1 MPAMPAARVRTGRLP
16 LPDAH
21 HGGAGCGGGG
31 KSDGFNQVCEGN
43 SPMTTAAMSMTHPRT
58 APALERATVA
68 LLLCFV
74 ASLQISIAAAN
85 ILLALM
91 MVCWVA
97 QLVQEKTAP
106 DVPRFFWPLVAY
118 AAATLVISAFSLD
131 PRTSFIDDK
140 QLVLLVIVP
149 AVYHIARGE
158 RAALVVDVIVSVGA
172 ASAAY
177 GIIQYGLLHYD
188 NLGRR
193 PEGAMSHY
201 MTYSGLLMLVICAAA
216 ARLIF
221 GRGGRVWPALVMP
234 ALVVALALTLG
245 RSAWIGAS
253 VAIALLLALKD
264 LRLTVVL
271 PVFIALLFAI
281 APGTVT
287 KRVMSIFDVQEPTNQ
302 DRLAMIEIG
311 ARIVKDRPLTGVG
324 PNMIPRV
331 YAEYRPDY
339 AINKVNPHLH
349 NVPLQIAA
357 ERGLPALA
365 IWLWFVI
372 ALLAAHVRLFRK
384 QADKVP
390 AAAALAAVA
399 AMLAAGLFEYNFG
412 DSEFLMLFLVL
423 VTLPFAAA
431 RGDNGT
437 ASAHG

>member
-1 MPAMPAARVRTGRLP
+1 
-16 LPDAH
+16 
-21 HGGAGCGGGG
+21 
-31 KSDGFNQVCEGN
+31 
-43 SPMTTAAMSMTHPRT
+43 MTTAAMSMTHRRT
-58 APALERATVA
+58 APGLERATVA
-68 LLLCFV
+68 LLLCFA

-97 QLVQEKTAP
+97 QIVQDRTLP
-106 DVPRFFWPLVAY
+106 SVPRFFWPLAAY
-118 AAATLVISAFSLD
+118 AAVTLGISAVSLD
-131 PRTSFIDDK
+131 PRTSIVDDK

-149 AVYHIARGE
+149 AVYQIARGE

-221 GRGGRVWPALVMP
+221 GRRGRMWPALVMP
-234 ALVVALALTLG
+234 ALIVALALTLG

-264 LRLTVVL
+264 VRLTVLL
-271 PVFIALLFAI
+271 PVFIAILFAI

-287 KRVMSIFDVQEPTNQ
+287 KRVMSIFDAQEPTNQ

-311 ARIVKDRPLTGVG
+311 ARIVNDHPLTGVG

-331 YAEYRPDY
+331 YAQYRPDY
-339 AINKVNPHLH
+339 AINAVNPHLH

-365 IWLWFVI
+365 MWLWFVGS
-372 ALLAAHVRLFRK
+372 LLVAHVRLFRRH
-384 QADKVP
+384 ADKVP

-431 RGDNGT
+431 RGDNAA
-437 ASAHG
+437 ASARA

>member
-1 MPAMPAARVRTGRLP
+1 
-16 LPDAH
+16 
-21 HGGAGCGGGG
+21 
-31 KSDGFNQVCEGN
+31 
-43 SPMTTAAMSMTHPRT
+43 MTTAAMSMTHPRT
-58 APALERATVA
+58 APGLERVTVA

-91 MVCWVA
+91 MVCWIA
-97 QLVQEKTAP
+97 QIVQERTRPA
-106 DVPRFFWPLVAY
+106 VPPFFWPLAAY
-118 AAATLVISAFSLD
+118 AAVTLIVSVFSLD
-131 PRTSFIDDK
+131 PRTSLIDDK
-140 QLVLLVIVP
+140 QLVLFVIVP
-149 AVYHIARGE
+149 AVYQIARGE

-177 GIIQYGLLHYD
+177 GIVQYGLLHYD

-221 GRGGRVWPALVMP
+221 GRRGRTWPALVMP

-253 VAIALLLALKD
+253 IAIALLLALKD
-264 LRLTVVL
+264 LKLTMLL
-271 PVFIALLFAI
+271 PVFIAILFAI

-287 KRVMSIFDVQEPTNQ
+287 RRVMSIFDPQEPTNQ

-311 ARIVKDRPLTGVG
+311 ARIIRDHPLTGVG

-331 YAEYRPDY
+331 YEQYRPDY
-339 AINKVNPHLH
+339 AINPVNPHLH
-349 NVPLQIAA
+349 NVPLQVAA
-357 ERGLPALA
+357 ERGVPAALV
-365 IWLWFVI
+365 WLGFVVSLLV
-372 ALLAAHVRLFRK
+372 ALFRLFRT
-384 QADKVP
+384 QSNASTRSGPSPPSSRDDTVP
-390 AAAALAAVA
+390 TAAALAAVA

-431 RGDNGT
+431 RDEHAT
-437 ASAHG
+437 ASARA

>member
-1 MPAMPAARVRTGRLP
+1 
-16 LPDAH
+16 
-21 HGGAGCGGGG
+21 
-31 KSDGFNQVCEGN
+31 
-43 SPMTTAAMSMTHPRT
+43 MTTAAMSVTQPRT
-58 APALERATVA
+58 AHGLERVTVV
-68 LLLCFV
+68 LLLCFA

-91 MVCWVA
+91 LVCWVV
-97 QLVQEKTAP
+97 QLVQDRTLPA
-106 DVPRFFWPLVAY
+106 VPRFFWPLAAY
-118 AAATLVISAFSLD
+118 AAVTLLISAFSLD
-131 PRTSFIDDK
+131 PATSIVDDK
-140 QLVLLVIVP
+140 QLVLFVIVP
-149 AVYHIARGE
+149 AVYQIARGD

-221 GRGGRVWPALVMP
+221 GRHGRTWPALVMP

-264 LRLTVVL
+264 LRLTILL
-271 PVFIALLFAI
+271 PLFVALLFAL

-302 DRLAMIEIG
+302 DRLAMIEMG
-311 ARIVKDRPLTGVG
+311 ARMVNDHPLTGVG
-324 PNMIPRV
+324 PNMIPHV
-331 YAEYRPDY
+331 YAQYRPDY
-339 AINKVNPHLH
+339 AINPINPHLH

-365 IWLWFVI
+365 VWLWFVVSVI
-372 ALLAAHVRLFRK
+372 VAQFRLYRT
-384 QADKVP
+384 QRDKVP
-390 AAAALAAVA
+390 AAAALAAVF
-399 AMLAAGLFEYNFG
+399 AMLGAGLFEYNFG

-431 RGDNGT
+431 RGDDEPAAAG
-437 ASAHG
+437 A

>member
-1 MPAMPAARVRTGRLP
+1 
-16 LPDAH
+16 
-21 HGGAGCGGGG
+21 
-31 KSDGFNQVCEGN
+31 
-43 SPMTTAAMSMTHPRT
+43 MTTAAVSVTHPRT
-58 APALERATVA
+58 AQGLERATVV

-91 MVCWVA
+91 LVCWVT
-97 QLVQEKTAP
+97 QLIQDRTLPAL
-106 DVPRFFWPLVAY
+106 PRFFWPLVGY
-118 AAATLVISAFSLD
+118 AAVTVVISAFSLD
-131 PRTSFIDDK
+131 PSTSIVDDK
-140 QLVLLVIVP
+140 QLLLFVIVP
-149 AVYHIARGE
+149 AVYQIARGE
-158 RAALVVDVIVSVGA
+158 RASLVVDVIVSVGA

-221 GRGGRVWPALVMP
+221 GRQGRTWPALVMP

-264 LRLTVVL
+264 LRLTILL
-271 PVFIALLFAI
+271 PLFVAVLFAV

-302 DRLAMIEIG
+302 DRLAMIEMG
-311 ARIVKDRPLTGVG
+311 ARMVNDHPLTGVG
-324 PNMIPRV
+324 PNMVPRV
-331 YAEYRPDY
+331 YAQYRPDY
-339 AINKVNPHLH
+339 AINPINPHLH

-365 IWLWFVI
+365 VWLWFVFSLI
-372 ALLAAHVRLFRK
+372 VAQFRLFR
-384 QADKVP
+384 QQRDKVP
-390 AAAALAAVA
+390 AAAALAAVF
-399 AMLAAGLFEYNFG
+399 AMLGAGLFEYNFG

-431 RGDNGT
+431 RADDESAT
-437 ASAHG
+437 ARA

>member
-1 MPAMPAARVRTGRLP
+1 
-16 LPDAH
+16 
-21 HGGAGCGGGG
+21 
-31 KSDGFNQVCEGN
+31 
-43 SPMTTAAMSMTHPRT
+43 MTTAAMSVTHPRT
-58 APALERATVA
+58 AHGLARATIV

-91 MVCWVA
+91 LVCWVA
-97 QLVQEKTAP
+97 QLIQDRTLPAL
-106 DVPRFFWPLVAY
+106 PRFFWPLVAY
-118 AAATLVISAFSLD
+118 AAVTVVISAFSLE
-131 PRTSFIDDK
+131 PSTSIVDDK
-140 QLVLLVIVP
+140 QLVLFMIVP
-149 AVYHIARGE
+149 AVYQIARGE
-158 RAALVVDVIVSVGA
+158 RASLVVDVIVSVGA

-221 GRGGRVWPALVMP
+221 GRQGRTWPALVMP

-264 LRLTVVL
+264 LRLTILL
-271 PVFIALLFAI
+271 PLFVAVLFAV

-302 DRLAMIEIG
+302 DRLAMIEMG
-311 ARIVKDRPLTGVG
+311 ARMVNDHPLTGVG

-331 YAEYRPDY
+331 YAQYRPDY
-339 AINKVNPHLH
+339 AINPINPHLH

-365 IWLWFVI
+365 VWLWFIFSLVV
-372 ALLAAHVRLFRK
+372 AQFRLFRR
-384 QADKVP
+384 QLDRVP
-390 AAAALAAVA
+390 AAAALAAVF

-431 RGDNGT
+431 RGDDDSV
-437 ASAHG
+437 AARA

>member
-1 MPAMPAARVRTGRLP
+1 
-16 LPDAH
+16 
-21 HGGAGCGGGG
+21 
-31 KSDGFNQVCEGN
+31 
-43 SPMTTAAMSMTHPRT
+43 MTTAAVSLSHPRT
-58 APALERATVA
+58 AAVLDRVTVA
-68 LLLCFV
+68 LLICFV

-91 MVCWVA
+91 MVCWAA
-97 QLVQEKTAP
+97 QIVQEKTLPA
-106 DVPRFFWPLVAY
+106 VPRFFWLLAAY
-118 AAATLVISAFSLD
+118 AGVTLAISAFSLD
-131 PRTSFIDDK
+131 PRSSFIDDK
-140 QLVLLVIVP
+140 QLVLFIIVP
-149 AVYHIARGE
+149 AVYQIARGE
-158 RAALVVDVIVSVGA
+158 RAALVIDVIVSVGA

-201 MTYSGLLMLVICAAA
+201 MTYSGLLMLVICAAS

-221 GRGGRVWPALVMP
+221 GRRGRTWPALVMP

-264 LRLTVVL
+264 LRLTVLL
-271 PVFIALLFAI
+271 PAFIAILFAV

-311 ARIVKDRPLTGVG
+311 ARIVHDHPLTGVG

-331 YAEYRPDY
+331 YEQYRPDY
-339 AINKVNPHLH
+339 AINRVNPHLH

-365 IWLWFVI
+365 VWAWFI
-372 ALLAAHVRLFRK
+372 GALFMALVRTFRTH
-384 QADKVP
+384 ADKVP
-390 AAAALAAVA
+390 AAAALAAVC
-399 AMLAAGLFEYNFG
+399 AMLGAGLFEYNFG

-423 VTLPFAAA
+423 VTLPVAAA
-431 RGDNGT
+431 RDEAGVPRPAAPWGAGHAA
-437 ASAHG
+437 ASSRS

>member
-1 MPAMPAARVRTGRLP
+1 
-16 LPDAH
+16 
-21 HGGAGCGGGG
+21 
-31 KSDGFNQVCEGN
+31 
-43 SPMTTAAMSMTHPRT
+43 MTTAAMTMTHPRT
-58 APALERATVA
+58 APVLERATVV

-97 QLVQEKTAP
+97 QMVQEKTLPAA
-106 DVPRFFWPLVAY
+106 PRFFWPLAAY
-118 AAATLVISAFSLD
+118 AAATLAISAFSLD
-131 PRTSFIDDK
+131 PRTSFVDDK
-140 QLVLLVIVP
+140 QLLLFVIVP
-149 AVYHIARGE
+149 AVYQIARGD
-158 RAALVVDVIVSVGA
+158 RAALAVDVIVSVGA

-221 GRGGRVWPALVMP
+221 GRRGRTWPALVMP

-264 LRLTVVL
+264 LRLTVLL
-271 PVFIALLFAI
+271 PLFIAILFAI

-311 ARIVKDRPLTGVG
+311 ARIVHDHPLTGVG

-331 YAEYRPDY
+331 YEQYRPDY
-339 AINKVNPHLH
+339 AINRVNPHLH

-365 IWLWFVI
+365 IWLWFIVS
-372 ALLAAHVRLFRK
+372 LVAAHVRLFRS
-384 QADKVP
+384 QTDKVP

-423 VTLPFAAA
+423 VTLPLAAA
-431 RGDNGT
+431 RDDHAAAPARG
-437 ASAHG
+437 

>member
-1 MPAMPAARVRTGRLP
+1 
-16 LPDAH
+16 
-21 HGGAGCGGGG
+21 
-31 KSDGFNQVCEGN
+31 
-43 SPMTTAAMSMTHPRT
+43 MSITHPRT
-58 APALERATVA
+58 AHGLERATVV

-91 MVCWVA
+91 LVCWVA
-97 QLVQEKTAP
+97 QLIQDRTLPA
-106 DVPRFFWPLVAY
+106 VPRFFWALVAY
-118 AAATLVISAFSLD
+118 AVVTVAISVFSLD
-131 PRTSFIDDK
+131 PSTSIVDDK
-140 QLVLLVIVP
+140 QLLLFVIVP
-149 AVYHIARGE
+149 AVYQIARGE
-158 RAALVVDVIVSVGA
+158 RASLVIDVIISVGA

-221 GRGGRVWPALVMP
+221 GRQGRTWPALVMP

-264 LRLTVVL
+264 LRLTILL
-271 PVFIALLFAI
+271 PLFVAVLFAV

-302 DRLAMIEIG
+302 DRLAMIEMG
-311 ARIVKDRPLTGVG
+311 ARMVNDHPLTGVG

-331 YAEYRPDY
+331 YAQYRPDY
-339 AINKVNPHLH
+339 AINPINPHLH

-365 IWLWFVI
+365 VWLWFIFSLVV
-372 ALLAAHVRLFRK
+372 AQFRLFRR
-384 QADKVP
+384 QLDRVP
-390 AAAALAAVA
+390 AAAALAAVF

-431 RGDNGT
+431 RGDDDSV
-437 ASAHG
+437 AARA

>member
-1 MPAMPAARVRTGRLP
+1 
-16 LPDAH
+16 
-21 HGGAGCGGGG
+21 
-31 KSDGFNQVCEGN
+31 
-43 SPMTTAAMSMTHPRT
+43 MTTAAMSVTHPRT
-58 APALERATVA
+58 AHGLERAAVV

-91 MVCWVA
+91 LVCWVA
-97 QLVQEKTAP
+97 QLVQDRMLPA
-106 DVPRFFWPLVAY
+106 VPRFFWPLVAY
-118 AAATLVISAFSLD
+118 GAVTVVISAFSLD
-131 PRTSFIDDK
+131 PSTSIVDDK
-140 QLVLLVIVP
+140 QLLLFVIVP
-149 AVYHIARGE
+149 AVYQIARGD
-158 RAALVVDVIVSVGA
+158 RAALVVDIIVSVGA

-221 GRGGRVWPALVMP
+221 GRQGRTWPALVMP

-264 LRLTVVL
+264 LRLTILL
-271 PVFIALLFAI
+271 PLFVAVLFAV

-287 KRVMSIFDVQEPTNQ
+287 RRVMSIFDVQEPTNQ
-302 DRLAMIEIG
+302 DRLAMIEMG
-311 ARIVKDRPLTGVG
+311 ARMVNDHPLTGVG

-331 YAEYRPDY
+331 YAQYRPDY
-339 AINKVNPHLH
+339 AINPINPHLH

-365 IWLWFVI
+365 VWLWFVCSLVV
-372 ALLAAHVRLFRK
+372 AQFRLFRR
-384 QADKVP
+384 QRDKVP
-390 AAAALAAVA
+390 AAAALAAVS

-431 RGDNGT
+431 RGDDESV
-437 ASAHG
+437 AARA

>member
-1 MPAMPAARVRTGRLP
+1 
-16 LPDAH
+16 
-21 HGGAGCGGGG
+21 
-31 KSDGFNQVCEGN
+31 
-43 SPMTTAAMSMTHPRT
+43 MTTAAMSMTHPRT
-58 APALERATVA
+58 APRLERATVG

-91 MVCWVA
+91 MVVWVA
-97 QLVQEKTAP
+97 QMVQEKTLPAA
-106 DVPRFFWPLVAY
+106 PRFFWPLAAY
-118 AAATLVISAFSLD
+118 AAVTLVISAFSLD
-131 PRTSFIDDK
+131 PRTSIIDDK
-140 QLVLLVIVP
+140 QLVLFVIVP
-149 AVYHIARGE
+149 AVYHIARGH
-158 RAALVVDVIVSVGA
+158 RAALVIDVIVSVGA

-216 ARLIF
+216 SRLIF
-221 GRGGRVWPALVMP
+221 GRRGRTWPALVMP
-234 ALVVALALTLG
+234 ALIVALALTLG

-264 LRLTVVL
+264 VRLTILL
-271 PVFIALLFAI
+271 PIFIALLFAI
-281 APGTVT
+281 APGLVT

-311 ARIVKDRPLTGVG
+311 ARIVHDHPLTGVG

-331 YAEYRPDY
+331 YEQYRPDY
-339 AINKVNPHLH
+339 AINKINPHLH

-365 IWLWFVI
+365 VWLWFIV
-372 ALLAAHVRLFRK
+372 ALFVAVFRLFRS
-384 QADKVP
+384 QADTVP
-390 AAAALAAVA
+390 AAAALAAIA

-431 RGDNGT
+431 RDADAA
-437 ASAHG
+437 ASARA

>member
-1 MPAMPAARVRTGRLP
+1 
-16 LPDAH
+16 
-21 HGGAGCGGGG
+21 
-31 KSDGFNQVCEGN
+31 
-43 SPMTTAAMSMTHPRT
+43 MTHPRT
-58 APALERATVA
+58 APRLERATVG

-91 MVCWVA
+91 MVVWVA
-97 QLVQEKTAP
+97 QMVQEKTLPAA
-106 DVPRFFWPLVAY
+106 PRFFWPLAAY
-118 AAATLVISAFSLD
+118 AAVTLVISAFSLD
-131 PRTSFIDDK
+131 PRTSIIDDK
-140 QLVLLVIVP
+140 QLVLFVIVP
-149 AVYHIARGE
+149 AVYHIARGD
-158 RAALVVDVIVSVGA
+158 RAALVIDVIVSVGA

-221 GRGGRVWPALVMP
+221 GRRGRTWPALVMP
-234 ALVVALALTLG
+234 ALIVALALTLG

-264 LRLTVVL
+264 VRLTILL
-271 PVFIALLFAI
+271 PIFIALLFAI
-281 APGTVT
+281 APGLVT

-311 ARIVKDRPLTGVG
+311 ARIVHDHPLTGVG

-331 YAEYRPDY
+331 YEQYRPDY
-339 AINKVNPHLH
+339 AINKINPHLH

-365 IWLWFVI
+365 VWLWCIV
-372 ALLAAHVRLFRK
+372 ALSVAVFRLFRW
-384 QADKVP
+384 QADTVP
-390 AAAALAAVA
+390 PAAALAAIA

-431 RGDNGT
+431 RDADAA
-437 ASAHG
+437 ASARA

>member
-1 MPAMPAARVRTGRLP
+1 
-16 LPDAH
+16 
-21 HGGAGCGGGG
+21 
-31 KSDGFNQVCEGN
+31 
-43 SPMTTAAMSMTHPRT
+43 MTTATMSMTHPRA
-58 APALERATVA
+58 APGLERATVA

-91 MVCWVA
+91 MVCWIA
-97 QLVQEKTAP
+97 QIVQEKTLPA
-106 DVPRFFWPLVAY
+106 VPAFFWPLVAY
-118 AAATLVISAFSLD
+118 AAVTLAISAFSLD
-131 PRTSFIDDK
+131 ARTSIVDDK
-140 QLVLLVIVP
+140 QLVLFVIVP
-149 AVYHIARGE
+149 AVYQIARGD

-221 GRGGRVWPALVMP
+221 GRRGRTWPALVMP
-234 ALVVALALTLG
+234 ALIVALALTLG

-264 LRLTVVL
+264 LKLTVLL
-271 PVFIALLFAI
+271 PVFIAILFAI

-287 KRVMSIFDVQEPTNQ
+287 RRVMSIFDPQEPTNQ

-311 ARIVKDRPLTGVG
+311 ARIVHDHPLTGVG

-331 YAEYRPDY
+331 YEQYRPDY
-339 AINKVNPHLH
+339 AINRVNPHLH

-365 IWLWFVI
+365 IWLWFIVS
-372 ALLAAHVRLFRK
+372 LVAAHVRLFRS
-384 QADKVP
+384 QTDKVP

-423 VTLPFAAA
+423 VTLPLAAA
-431 RGDNGT
+431 RDDHAAAPARG
-437 ASAHG
+437 

>member
-1 MPAMPAARVRTGRLP
+1 
-16 LPDAH
+16 
-21 HGGAGCGGGG
+21 
-31 KSDGFNQVCEGN
+31 
-43 SPMTTAAMSMTHPRT
+43 MTTAAMSVTHPRT
-58 APALERATVA
+58 AHGLERATVV

-85 ILLALM
+85 ILLSLM
-91 MVCWVA
+91 LVCWVV
-97 QLVQEKTAP
+97 QLIQDRTLPEF
-106 DVPRFFWPLVAY
+106 PRFFWPLVAY
-118 AAATLVISAFSLD
+118 AAVTVVISVFSLD
-131 PRTSFIDDK
+131 PSTSIIDDK
-140 QLVLLVIVP
+140 QLVLFVIVP
-149 AVYHIARGE
+149 AVYQIARGE

-221 GRGGRVWPALVMP
+221 GRQARTWPALVMP

-264 LRLTVVL
+264 LRLTILL
-271 PVFIALLFAI
+271 PLFVAVLFAV

-302 DRLAMIEIG
+302 DRLAMIEMG
-311 ARIVKDRPLTGVG
+311 ARMVNDHPLTGVG

-331 YAEYRPDY
+331 YAQYRPDY
-339 AINKVNPHLH
+339 AINPTNPHLH

-365 IWLWFVI
+365 VWLWFVVSLVV
-372 ALLAAHVRLFRK
+372 AQFRLFRR
-384 QADKVP
+384 QRDKVP
-390 AAAALAAVA
+390 AAAALAAVF
-399 AMLAAGLFEYNFG
+399 AMVAAGLFEYNFG

-431 RGDNGT
+431 RGDDDSV
-437 ASAHG
+437 AARA